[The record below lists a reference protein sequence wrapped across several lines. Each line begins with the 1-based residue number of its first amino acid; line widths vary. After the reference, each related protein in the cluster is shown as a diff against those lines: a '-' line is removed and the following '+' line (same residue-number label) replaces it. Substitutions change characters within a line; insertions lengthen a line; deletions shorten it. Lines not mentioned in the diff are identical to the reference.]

1 MPPVV
6 SNARLGM
13 VIFLAAEVMFFSG
26 LIGAYIVFRVATPL
40 WPPAGLPKLP
50 LGITG
55 VNTVILVASGFTMR
69 RGLVAIRTGSVG
81 ALGRWLGWTA
91 LLGTV
96 FLVVQGA
103 EWTRLIGHGLTL
115 REGTYGAIFYTL
127 IGFHAIHVLGAV
139 LWLLAVL
146 LGIKQNRYSAER
158 HTTVVLCGMY
168 WYFVCALWVVL
179 FGLVYP

>member
-1 MPPVV
+1 MQPVV

-26 LIGAYIVFRVATPL
+26 LIGAYIVFRVSTPL

-55 VNTVILVASGFTMR
+55 VNTLILLASGFTMR
-69 RGLVAIRTGSVG
+69 RGLVAIRSGSIG
-81 ALGRWLGWTA
+81 GLGRWLWWTV

-103 EWTRLIGHGLTL
+103 EWIRLIGHGLTI

-127 IGFHAIHVLGAV
+127 IGFHGIHVFGAV
-139 LWLLAVL
+139 IWLLAVL
-146 LGIKQNRYSAER
+146 RGNNQNRFSAGR
-158 HTTVVLCGMY
+158 HTAVDLCGMY